1 VSERNRLRSIG
12 TLIQINGVVPIR
24 TQPFYLVSIVAQ
36 PLSFLFFIWVISRGA
51 DLAYGLM
58 GGMVLTML
66 SVGTGLQSD
75 LTHYRHD
82 MKFQDVVIASPVEA
96 PIYIAGMALSELVYS
111 LPALGVFLV
120 LFVYYGFA
128 SVTSIAVLAGVL
140 LLVWAFGSAFA
151 FTLSTYFQDIRET
164 WAFSPIFSL
173 ALTVLPPVYY
183 PISYLP
189 SWAAT
194 LARFSPTTYAAE
206 LVQGAAGL
214 QPLSFDTAV
223 IAWIVLVGF
232 TIALFAIAAFKARWR
247 DP

>member
-1 VSERNRLRSIG
+1 MSERNRLRSIG

-96 PIYIAGMALSELVYS
+96 PVYIAGMALSELVYS

-128 SVTSIAVLAGVL
+128 SVTSVLVLTGVL

-173 ALTVLPPVYY
+173 VLTVLPPVYY

-206 LVQGAAGL
+206 LVQGAVGL

-232 TIALFAIAAFKARWR
+232 TAALFLIAAFKARWR